1 MFKINFECIKL
12 MSSPQLQS
20 KLRSTLVA
28 VHWHYFNIYCSGGF
42 GSFVPVFANQST
54 SDKLFTDIH
63 PPPHTHTH
71 KHPFSKPGK
80 LVVVGFLFLTKTLPV
95 MSCYW
100 LTRFVALHGKIPL
113 L

>member
-1 MFKINFECIKL
+1 MFKINFGCIKL
-12 MSSPQLQS
+12 MSSQQLQS

-28 VHWHYFNIYCSGGF
+28 VHWHYFNIFCS

-63 PPPHTHTH
+63 PPP
-71 KHPFSKPGK
+71 FSKAGK